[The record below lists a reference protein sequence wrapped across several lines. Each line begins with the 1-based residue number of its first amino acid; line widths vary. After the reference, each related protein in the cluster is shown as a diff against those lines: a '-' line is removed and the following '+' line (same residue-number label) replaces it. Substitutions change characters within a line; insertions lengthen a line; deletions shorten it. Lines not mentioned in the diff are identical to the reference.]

1 MKIFFI
7 TGISGAG
14 KSSVV
19 EKLAEKGVF
28 PIDADS
34 VKGLTYWIEN
44 DTQKRSEFGKGKYFE
59 LV

>member
-1 MKIFFI
+1 MKKVFYI

-14 KSSVV
+14 KSTVV

-34 VKGLTYWIEN
+34 VKGLTHWI
-44 DTQKRSEFGKGKYFE
+44 GKLLEKYRNG
-59 LV
+59 VRG